1 MYLFHPQI
9 ASIVNEY
16 RAQWDLLAQN
26 LAKIYN
32 YKEVDESINITETPP
47 LLQPEILRIQKTK
60 LKNEQEKINSN
71 DENTILKK
79 GFVFSSLEAYDEN
92 EECSLGYSSG
102 EDSFDEN
109 HFGQWSLK
117 FYFLHYPY

>member
-1 MYLFHPQI
+1 MYLFHFQI

-16 RAQWDLLAQN
+16 RAQWDLLAHN

-32 YKEVDESINITETPP
+32 YKEIDESINITETPP
-47 LLQPEILRIQKTK
+47 LLQPEILKIQKTK
-60 LKNEQEKINSN
+60 LKNEQEKIKSN

-117 FYFLHYPY
+117 FCFLHHSY

>member
-1 MYLFHPQI
+1 M
-9 ASIVNEY
+9 
-16 RAQWDLLAQN
+16 
-26 LAKIYN
+26 
-32 YKEVDESINITETPP
+32 
-47 LLQPEILRIQKTK
+47 
-60 LKNEQEKINSN
+60 NEQEKIKSN

-117 FYFLHYPY
+117 

>member
-1 MYLFHPQI
+1 MYLFHFQI
-9 ASIVNEY
+9 ASIVDEY
-16 RAQWDLLAQN
+16 RAQWDLLAHN

-32 YKEVDESINITETPP
+32 YKEIDESINITETP
-47 LLQPEILRIQKTK
+47 LLQPEISKIQKTK
-60 LKNEQEKINSN
+60 LKNEQEKIKSN

-117 FYFLHYPY
+117 FCFLHYPY